1 MEIEA
6 DTGASLGSEPLTPD
20 ADRHQSRRLQYLR
33 KGTGTGGG
41 DYAGYWKKKEETS
54 GKARNR
60 WKDAGE
66 RVMSENKRREDAS
79 EKMRSQWKDASERM
93 MAENAAQRRKK
104 RREIDGKKLV
114 SMLSR
119 RIK

>member
-1 MEIEA
+1 MEIA
-6 DTGASLGSEPLTPD
+6 IDTGASLGSEPLTPS

-66 RVMSENKRREDAS
+66 HVKQANKVVSALGGDGEEGGGGDA
-79 EKMRSQWKDASERM
+79 DA
-93 MAENAAQRRKK
+93 KK
-104 RREIDGKKLV
+104 GTGKKEAK
-114 SMLSR
+114 
-119 RIK
+119 IQ